1 MRTTVTIDDALFESA
16 SIAAS
21 ETNVSNLITK
31 ALEAFVSAESK
42 KRLLMLSGGSPEFT
56 IPGRDSR
63 ASSHIMVAEDSTEY
77 PS

>member
-1 MRTTVTIDDALFESA
+1 MRTTITIDDALFESA

-21 ETNVSNLITK
+21 ETNVSSLITK

-42 KRLLMLSGGSPEFT
+42 KRLLMLSGGSAEFT

-63 ASSHIMVAEDSTEY
+63 VSKHDMVAEESTEY
-77 PS
+77 NA

>member
-1 MRTTVTIDDALFESA
+1 MRTTVTIDDSLIESA
-16 SIAAS
+16 SMAAS
-21 ETNVSNLITK
+21 ETNISSLITK

-63 ASSHIMVAEDSTEY
+63 ASDHSMLAEDSTEY
-77 PS
+77 TS